1 MSETN
6 YNYLFKYIL
15 IGDTCK
21 IFILMLLIYLWIDVG
36 KSNILSRFIMGRFN
50 PEHEIT
56 IGCEFMAKNIQIN
69 ERNVRI
75 QIWDTAGQE
84 SYRSITRSY
93 YKSSTCAFII
103 YDVTDKKSFTNISS
117 WLDECR
123 EMCYKD
129 MLICL
134 VGNKIDLED
143 KRVIS
148 KEEGQKFADDNGLL
162 FFETS
167 AKTGTNIEEI
177 FNKCT
182 SDIVAKIESGA
193 IVVDSFNSGIKI
205 GKYPNKEIEQALV
218 QKKKGC
224 C

>member
-193 IVVDSFNSGIKI
+193 IIVDSFNSGIKI